1 MLYRLLKKYLFL
13 FLLCG
18 LLPAGCENG
27 FNGDSSEEIPG
38 ELPEG
43 AILFGMDGSVQTKSL
58 PGGNLTADGWETV
71 TVSLDDSLLASGVPH
86 SPASQGAGTSG
97 GNAAALSAGA
107 VSGIS
112 TKGTPVTGTS
122 APAGSLGVL
131 GYLLT
136 GGVWNTATATPNFMY
151 NTQLIRTGSS
161 GSYSYTYS
169 PARYWP
175 NDTNDKVR
183 FFAYYPYKG
192 NGISLSSASA
202 TGYPA
207 ITYTPS
213 ANVTDQVDLLYAAST
228 EAVNNKTTGTAVNF
242 ALTHAL
248 TRISFSVMLDSDLVD
263 KTVLIQS
270 IQMTGLKSSGTLSLD
285 PAATNPWTPGMG
297 TASYTASVS
306 NGALIPAA
314 NQAFSIGDYLPVTT
328 PSGYF
333 LLLPQTVTT
342 ANTVVVAYTVDGK
355 ARTMTYLISDDTW
368 SMGQSLNYQLTIPPV
383 TANCYI
389 IVPGSSLA
397 IPVSIKGNGIS
408 DGGIGIP
415 MTHRASSVAVLWQT
429 TAGLI
434 TVNNFNAARQRVT
447 LTASGSTGNAV
458 VAAYAADGTTI
469 LWSWHI
475 WVTNYDP
482 DTPSNGTVY
491 TLANSVTSNVF
502 MDRNLGALTNSYS
515 SSSVDKFY
523 YQWGRKDPFPKGNV
537 VDASGA
543 TVSRDVTSATSVQ
556 SVEYTVLHPFV
567 YIASGVNSWC
577 SSWNVNL
584 WGGNADSPKTI
595 FDPCPIG
602 WRMPSYYKTSEAVS
616 PWQKLARASS
626 VFTYAAEGYG
636 GSFSNGWT
644 YTKDGNVIGFYT
656 KTGYLNNDGIFVVD
670 INGFYWSAN
679 PYSYSGYS
687 GSAIGLSFGSTTST
701 VGEAANSCW
710 GRAVRCVKEW

>member
-1 MLYRLLKKYLFL
+1 MKYWLLIKFLFL

-18 LLPAGCENG
+18 SLLAGCENAL
-27 FNGDSSEEIPG
+27 NGDSSEETPG

-43 AILFGMDGSVQTKSL
+43 AIRFDTDAGMQTKSIS
-58 PGGNLTADGWETV
+58 DGDLMTEGWNSV
-71 TVSLDDSLLASGVPH
+71 NVSLDDDLQTRVAHASVGP
-86 SPASQGAGTSG
+86 
-97 GNAAALSAGA
+97 
-107 VSGIS
+107 S
-112 TKGTPVTGTS
+112 TKGTPVTGTT

-131 GYLLT
+131 GYLLA
-136 GGVWNTATATPNFMY
+136 GGVWNATTATPNFMY
-151 NTQLIRTGSS
+151 KTQLIRTGSS
-161 GSYSYTYS
+161 GSYSYTYY
-169 PARYWP
+169 PTKYWP
-175 NDTNDKVR
+175 DNTNDKVR
-183 FFAYYPYKG
+183 FFAYYPYEG
-192 NGISLSSASA
+192 NGISLSSRSA
-202 TGYPA
+202 TGYPT
-207 ITYTPS
+207 ITYTPG
-213 ANVTDQVDLLYAAST
+213 ANVTDQVDLMYAASS

-242 ALTHAL
+242 ALAHAL

-263 KTVLIQS
+263 QTVVIQS

-285 PAATNPWTPGMG
+285 PSAATPWTPGAG

-314 NQAFSIGDYLPVTT
+314 NQALSIGGYLPVTT
-328 PSGYF
+328 SSGYF
-333 LLLPQTVTT
+333 LLLPQAVNT
-342 ANTVVVAYTVDGK
+342 ANTVVVAYTVNGN
-355 ARTMTYLISDDTW
+355 ARTMTYLMSADTW
-368 SMGQSLNYQLTIPPV
+368 NMGQSINYQLTLPPI

-389 IVPGSSLA
+389 IVPQSSLV

-408 DGGIGIP
+408 NGGTGIST
-415 MTHRASSVAVLWQT
+415 THRASSVAVLWQT

-475 WVTNYDP
+475 WVTDYNP

-502 MDRNLGALTNSYS
+502 MDRNLGALTASYS
-515 SSSVDKFY
+515 SSYVDKFY
-523 YQWGRKDPFPKGNV
+523 YQWGRKDPFPKQNV

-543 TVSRDVTSATSVQ
+543 TVSRDITSATTVQ
-556 SVEYTVLHPFV
+556 SVEYTILHPFFF
-567 YIASGVNSWC
+567 IASNVNPWC
-577 SSWNVNL
+577 STWNINL

-602 WRMPSYYKTSEAVS
+602 WRMPSYYKTNVAVS
-616 PWQKLARASS
+616 PWQKLALSS
-626 VFTYAAEGYG
+626 PPFTYAAEGYG

-656 KTGYLNNDGIFVVD
+656 KNGYLFKDGSFTVD
-670 INGFYWSAN
+670 YNGFYWSAN
-679 PYSYSGYS
+679 
-687 GSAIGLSFGSTTST
+687 TST
-701 VGEAANSCW
+701 PGTGIGTALTFSSNTSTIGSPVQSSDGM
-710 GRAVRCVKEW
+710 AVRCVKEW